1 MSSNKTVIA
10 VDGPSVVVPGAIEAA
25 RQTGAKILL
34 VGNEATL
41 DGELNRLSP
50 SGVDLE
56 IVHAPEVAGMDEKPS
71 DILRRKKNAS
81 IQVACRLVRDGA
93 AQGVVSAGHSGAS
106 VACGM
111 FIMGRIPGVE
121 RPALASLLPTEKEP
135 VVLLDVGATVDC
147 KPYNIFQFGLMGD
160 AFARDILNKE
170 SPRVGLLS
178 IGEEEGKGNSQV
190 KEAYELFKMAQNL
203 NFSGNIE
210 GRDLFTG
217 EMDVAVCD
225 GFVGNVALKLSEG
238 LGLSLSRDINLDDL
252 FKPCYGA
259 VILELLDASAGEF
272 LGSTTVDYVINVNG
286 ENIVLF
292 EDGYFVD
299 KAVKRYRVPSIKNG
313 MNIILAKVPV
323 GKRTSLEACFLTGDF
338 DVIYNG
344 CTSIL
349 AAPSSK
355 IPFGD
360 ITRFGMPFYGGNIT
374 YKTQLDIDAECDIRI
389 NAALYRG
396 ALIKVLVDGS
406 EAGKIAF
413 APYELTVEKLK
424 PGKHTVEYIL
434 YGNRVNTFG
443 SLHNC
448 GKNSWVGPDHW
459 YSKGDEWS
467 YEYNLK
473 PVGILK
479 SPVIKVIKR

>member
-10 VDGPSVVVPGAIEAA
+10 VDAMGGDLGPSVVVPGAIEAA
-25 RQTGAKILL
+25 RQTGAKSLL

-238 LGLSLSRDINLDDL
+238 LGLSLSRVL
-252 FKPCYGA
+252 KR
-259 VILELLDASAGEF
+259 ELLNSGF
-272 LGSTTVDYVINVNG
+272 LPKLGSLLAKSAFRRFAKVVDYAEYG
-286 ENIVLF
+286 GAPLLGLQNISIVCHGRSNAKAICNATRMATLF
-292 EDGYFVD
+292 VE
-299 KAVKRYRVPSIKNG
+299 KETNKRLMETICANEE
-313 MNIILAKVPV
+313 L
-323 GKRTSLEACFLTGDF
+323 
-338 DVIYNG
+338 
-344 CTSIL
+344 
-349 AAPSSK
+349 
-355 IPFGD
+355 
-360 ITRFGMPFYGGNIT
+360 TRFGRS
-374 YKTQLDIDAECDIRI
+374 C
-389 NAALYRG
+389 
-396 ALIKVLVDGS
+396 
-406 EAGKIAF
+406 
-413 APYELTVEKLK
+413 
-424 PGKHTVEYIL
+424 
-434 YGNRVNTFG
+434 
-443 SLHNC
+443 
-448 GKNSWVGPDHW
+448 
-459 YSKGDEWS
+459 
-467 YEYNLK
+467 
-473 PVGILK
+473 
-479 SPVIKVIKR
+479 

>member
-1 MSSNKTVIA
+1 MSSNKPVIA
-10 VDGPSVVVPGAIEAA
+10 VDAMGGDLGPSVVVPGAIEAA

-147 KPYNIFQFGLMGD
+147 KPDNIFQFGLMGD

-238 LGLSLSRDINLDDL
+238 LGLSLSRVL
-252 FKPCYGA
+252 KR
-259 VILELLDASAGEF
+259 ELLNSGF
-272 LGSTTVDYVINVNG
+272 LPKLGSLLAKSAFRRFAKVVDYAEYG
-286 ENIVLF
+286 GAPLLGLQNISIVCHGRSNAKAICNATRMATLF
-292 EDGYFVD
+292 VE
-299 KAVKRYRVPSIKNG
+299 KETNKRLMETICANEE
-313 MNIILAKVPV
+313 L
-323 GKRTSLEACFLTGDF
+323 
-338 DVIYNG
+338 
-344 CTSIL
+344 
-349 AAPSSK
+349 
-355 IPFGD
+355 
-360 ITRFGMPFYGGNIT
+360 TRFGRS
-374 YKTQLDIDAECDIRI
+374 C
-389 NAALYRG
+389 
-396 ALIKVLVDGS
+396 
-406 EAGKIAF
+406 
-413 APYELTVEKLK
+413 
-424 PGKHTVEYIL
+424 
-434 YGNRVNTFG
+434 
-443 SLHNC
+443 
-448 GKNSWVGPDHW
+448 
-459 YSKGDEWS
+459 
-467 YEYNLK
+467 
-473 PVGILK
+473 
-479 SPVIKVIKR
+479 

>member
-10 VDGPSVVVPGAIEAA
+10 VDAMGGDLGPSVGVPGAIEAA

-238 LGLSLSRDINLDDL
+238 LGLSLSRVL
-252 FKPCYGA
+252 KR
-259 VILELLDASAGEF
+259 ELLNSGF
-272 LGSTTVDYVINVNG
+272 LPKLGSLLAKSAFRRFAKVVDYAEYG
-286 ENIVLF
+286 GAPLLGLQNISIVCHGRSNAKAICNATRMATLF
-292 EDGYFVD
+292 VE
-299 KAVKRYRVPSIKNG
+299 KETNKRLMETICANEE
-313 MNIILAKVPV
+313 L
-323 GKRTSLEACFLTGDF
+323 
-338 DVIYNG
+338 
-344 CTSIL
+344 
-349 AAPSSK
+349 
-355 IPFGD
+355 
-360 ITRFGMPFYGGNIT
+360 TRFGRS
-374 YKTQLDIDAECDIRI
+374 C
-389 NAALYRG
+389 
-396 ALIKVLVDGS
+396 
-406 EAGKIAF
+406 
-413 APYELTVEKLK
+413 
-424 PGKHTVEYIL
+424 
-434 YGNRVNTFG
+434 
-443 SLHNC
+443 
-448 GKNSWVGPDHW
+448 
-459 YSKGDEWS
+459 
-467 YEYNLK
+467 
-473 PVGILK
+473 
-479 SPVIKVIKR
+479 

>member
-1 MSSNKTVIA
+1 MSRNKTVIA
-10 VDGPSVVVPGAIEAA
+10 VDAMGGDLGPSVVVPGAIEAA

-147 KPYNIFQFGLMGD
+147 KPYTIFQFGLMGD

-238 LGLSLSRDINLDDL
+238 LGLSLSRVL
-252 FKPCYGA
+252 KR
-259 VILELLDASAGEF
+259 ELLNSGF
-272 LGSTTVDYVINVNG
+272 LPKLGSLLAKSAFRRFAKVVDYAEYG
-286 ENIVLF
+286 GAPLLGLQNISIVCHGRSNAKAICNATRMATLF
-292 EDGYFVD
+292 VE
-299 KAVKRYRVPSIKNG
+299 KETNKRLMETICANEE
-313 MNIILAKVPV
+313 L
-323 GKRTSLEACFLTGDF
+323 
-338 DVIYNG
+338 
-344 CTSIL
+344 
-349 AAPSSK
+349 
-355 IPFGD
+355 
-360 ITRFGMPFYGGNIT
+360 TRFGRS
-374 YKTQLDIDAECDIRI
+374 C
-389 NAALYRG
+389 
-396 ALIKVLVDGS
+396 
-406 EAGKIAF
+406 
-413 APYELTVEKLK
+413 
-424 PGKHTVEYIL
+424 
-434 YGNRVNTFG
+434 
-443 SLHNC
+443 
-448 GKNSWVGPDHW
+448 
-459 YSKGDEWS
+459 
-467 YEYNLK
+467 
-473 PVGILK
+473 
-479 SPVIKVIKR
+479 

>member
-10 VDGPSVVVPGAIEAA
+10 VDAMGGDLGPSVVVPGAIEAA

-238 LGLSLSRDINLDDL
+238 LGLSLSRVL
-252 FKPCYGA
+252 KR
-259 VILELLDASAGEF
+259 ELLNSGF
-272 LGSTTVDYVINVNG
+272 LPKLGSLLAKSAFRRFAKVVDYSEYG
-286 ENIVLF
+286 GAPLLGLQNISIVCHGRSNAKAICNATRMATLF
-292 EDGYFVD
+292 VE
-299 KAVKRYRVPSIKNG
+299 KETNKRLMETICANEE
-313 MNIILAKVPV
+313 L
-323 GKRTSLEACFLTGDF
+323 
-338 DVIYNG
+338 
-344 CTSIL
+344 
-349 AAPSSK
+349 
-355 IPFGD
+355 
-360 ITRFGMPFYGGNIT
+360 TRFGRS
-374 YKTQLDIDAECDIRI
+374 C
-389 NAALYRG
+389 
-396 ALIKVLVDGS
+396 
-406 EAGKIAF
+406 
-413 APYELTVEKLK
+413 
-424 PGKHTVEYIL
+424 
-434 YGNRVNTFG
+434 
-443 SLHNC
+443 
-448 GKNSWVGPDHW
+448 
-459 YSKGDEWS
+459 
-467 YEYNLK
+467 
-473 PVGILK
+473 
-479 SPVIKVIKR
+479 

>member
-10 VDGPSVVVPGAIEAA
+10 VDAMGGDLGPSVVVPGAIEAA

-93 AQGVVSAGHSGAS
+93 AQFVVSAGHSGAS

-238 LGLSLSRDINLDDL
+238 LGLSLSRVL
-252 FKPCYGA
+252 KR
-259 VILELLDASAGEF
+259 ELLNSGF
-272 LGSTTVDYVINVNG
+272 LPKLGSLLAKSAFRRFAKVVDYAEYG
-286 ENIVLF
+286 GAPLLGLQNISIVCHGRSNAKAICNATRMATLF
-292 EDGYFVD
+292 VE
-299 KAVKRYRVPSIKNG
+299 KETNKRLMETICANEE
-313 MNIILAKVPV
+313 L
-323 GKRTSLEACFLTGDF
+323 
-338 DVIYNG
+338 
-344 CTSIL
+344 
-349 AAPSSK
+349 
-355 IPFGD
+355 
-360 ITRFGMPFYGGNIT
+360 TRFGRS
-374 YKTQLDIDAECDIRI
+374 C
-389 NAALYRG
+389 
-396 ALIKVLVDGS
+396 
-406 EAGKIAF
+406 
-413 APYELTVEKLK
+413 
-424 PGKHTVEYIL
+424 
-434 YGNRVNTFG
+434 
-443 SLHNC
+443 
-448 GKNSWVGPDHW
+448 
-459 YSKGDEWS
+459 
-467 YEYNLK
+467 
-473 PVGILK
+473 
-479 SPVIKVIKR
+479 

>member
-10 VDGPSVVVPGAIEAA
+10 VDAMGGDLGPSVVVPGAIEAA

-71 DILRRKKNAS
+71 DILRRKKHAS

-238 LGLSLSRDINLDDL
+238 LGLSLSRVL
-252 FKPCYGA
+252 KR
-259 VILELLDASAGEF
+259 ELLNSGF
-272 LGSTTVDYVINVNG
+272 LPKLGSLLAKSAFRRFAKVVDYAEYG
-286 ENIVLF
+286 GAPLLGLQNISIVCHGRSNAKAICNATRMATLF
-292 EDGYFVD
+292 VE
-299 KAVKRYRVPSIKNG
+299 KETNKRLMETICANEE
-313 MNIILAKVPV
+313 L
-323 GKRTSLEACFLTGDF
+323 
-338 DVIYNG
+338 
-344 CTSIL
+344 
-349 AAPSSK
+349 
-355 IPFGD
+355 
-360 ITRFGMPFYGGNIT
+360 TRFGRS
-374 YKTQLDIDAECDIRI
+374 C
-389 NAALYRG
+389 
-396 ALIKVLVDGS
+396 
-406 EAGKIAF
+406 
-413 APYELTVEKLK
+413 
-424 PGKHTVEYIL
+424 
-434 YGNRVNTFG
+434 
-443 SLHNC
+443 
-448 GKNSWVGPDHW
+448 
-459 YSKGDEWS
+459 
-467 YEYNLK
+467 
-473 PVGILK
+473 
-479 SPVIKVIKR
+479 

>member
-10 VDGPSVVVPGAIEAA
+10 VDAMGGDLGPSVVVPGAIEAA

-81 IQVACRLVRDGA
+81 IQVACRLVRAGA

-238 LGLSLSRDINLDDL
+238 LGLSLSRVL
-252 FKPCYGA
+252 KR
-259 VILELLDASAGEF
+259 ELLNSGF
-272 LGSTTVDYVINVNG
+272 LPKLGSLLAKSAFRRFAKVVDYAEYG
-286 ENIVLF
+286 GAPLLGLQNISIVCHGRSNAKAICNATRMATLF
-292 EDGYFVD
+292 VE
-299 KAVKRYRVPSIKNG
+299 KETNKRLMETICANEE
-313 MNIILAKVPV
+313 L
-323 GKRTSLEACFLTGDF
+323 
-338 DVIYNG
+338 
-344 CTSIL
+344 
-349 AAPSSK
+349 
-355 IPFGD
+355 
-360 ITRFGMPFYGGNIT
+360 TRFGRS
-374 YKTQLDIDAECDIRI
+374 C
-389 NAALYRG
+389 
-396 ALIKVLVDGS
+396 
-406 EAGKIAF
+406 
-413 APYELTVEKLK
+413 
-424 PGKHTVEYIL
+424 
-434 YGNRVNTFG
+434 
-443 SLHNC
+443 
-448 GKNSWVGPDHW
+448 
-459 YSKGDEWS
+459 
-467 YEYNLK
+467 
-473 PVGILK
+473 
-479 SPVIKVIKR
+479 

>member
-10 VDGPSVVVPGAIEAA
+10 VDAMGGDLGPSVVVPGAIEAA

-210 GRDLFTG
+210 GRALFTG

-238 LGLSLSRDINLDDL
+238 LGLSLSRVL
-252 FKPCYGA
+252 KR
-259 VILELLDASAGEF
+259 ELLNSGF
-272 LGSTTVDYVINVNG
+272 LPKLGSLLAKSAFRRFAKVVDYAEYG
-286 ENIVLF
+286 GAPLLGLQNISIVCHGRSNAKAICNATRMATLF
-292 EDGYFVD
+292 VE
-299 KAVKRYRVPSIKNG
+299 KETNKRLMETICANEE
-313 MNIILAKVPV
+313 L
-323 GKRTSLEACFLTGDF
+323 
-338 DVIYNG
+338 
-344 CTSIL
+344 
-349 AAPSSK
+349 
-355 IPFGD
+355 
-360 ITRFGMPFYGGNIT
+360 TRFGRS
-374 YKTQLDIDAECDIRI
+374 C
-389 NAALYRG
+389 
-396 ALIKVLVDGS
+396 
-406 EAGKIAF
+406 
-413 APYELTVEKLK
+413 
-424 PGKHTVEYIL
+424 
-434 YGNRVNTFG
+434 
-443 SLHNC
+443 
-448 GKNSWVGPDHW
+448 
-459 YSKGDEWS
+459 
-467 YEYNLK
+467 
-473 PVGILK
+473 
-479 SPVIKVIKR
+479 

>member
-10 VDGPSVVVPGAIEAA
+10 VDAMGGDLGPSVVVPGAIEAA

-160 AFARDILNKE
+160 AFARDILNQE

-238 LGLSLSRDINLDDL
+238 LGLSLSRVL
-252 FKPCYGA
+252 KR
-259 VILELLDASAGEF
+259 ELLNSGF
-272 LGSTTVDYVINVNG
+272 LPKLGSLLAKSAFRRFAKVVDYAEYG
-286 ENIVLF
+286 GAPLLGLQNISIVCHGRSNAKAICNATRMATLF
-292 EDGYFVD
+292 VE
-299 KAVKRYRVPSIKNG
+299 KETNKRLMETICANEE
-313 MNIILAKVPV
+313 L
-323 GKRTSLEACFLTGDF
+323 
-338 DVIYNG
+338 
-344 CTSIL
+344 
-349 AAPSSK
+349 
-355 IPFGD
+355 
-360 ITRFGMPFYGGNIT
+360 TRFGRS
-374 YKTQLDIDAECDIRI
+374 C
-389 NAALYRG
+389 
-396 ALIKVLVDGS
+396 
-406 EAGKIAF
+406 
-413 APYELTVEKLK
+413 
-424 PGKHTVEYIL
+424 
-434 YGNRVNTFG
+434 
-443 SLHNC
+443 
-448 GKNSWVGPDHW
+448 
-459 YSKGDEWS
+459 
-467 YEYNLK
+467 
-473 PVGILK
+473 
-479 SPVIKVIKR
+479 

>member
-10 VDGPSVVVPGAIEAA
+10 VDAMGGDLGPSVVVPGAIEAA

-160 AFARDILNKE
+160 AFARDSRNKD

-238 LGLSLSRDINLDDL
+238 LGLSLSRVL
-252 FKPCYGA
+252 KR
-259 VILELLDASAGEF
+259 ELLNSGF
-272 LGSTTVDYVINVNG
+272 LPKLGSLLAKSAFRRFAKVVDYAEYG
-286 ENIVLF
+286 GAPLLGLQNISIVCHGRSNAKAICNATRMATLF
-292 EDGYFVD
+292 VE
-299 KAVKRYRVPSIKNG
+299 KETNKRLMETICANEE
-313 MNIILAKVPV
+313 L
-323 GKRTSLEACFLTGDF
+323 
-338 DVIYNG
+338 
-344 CTSIL
+344 
-349 AAPSSK
+349 
-355 IPFGD
+355 
-360 ITRFGMPFYGGNIT
+360 TRFGRS
-374 YKTQLDIDAECDIRI
+374 C
-389 NAALYRG
+389 
-396 ALIKVLVDGS
+396 
-406 EAGKIAF
+406 
-413 APYELTVEKLK
+413 
-424 PGKHTVEYIL
+424 
-434 YGNRVNTFG
+434 
-443 SLHNC
+443 
-448 GKNSWVGPDHW
+448 
-459 YSKGDEWS
+459 
-467 YEYNLK
+467 
-473 PVGILK
+473 
-479 SPVIKVIKR
+479 

>member
-10 VDGPSVVVPGAIEAA
+10 VDAMGGDLGPSVVVPGAIEAA

-135 VVLLDVGATVDC
+135 VVLLDVGSTGDC
-147 KPYNIFQFGLMGD
+147 KPDNIFQFGLMGD
-160 AFARDILNKE
+160 AFARDILNTE
-170 SPRVGLLS
+170 SPHVGLLS

-238 LGLSLSRDINLDDL
+238 LGLSLSRVL
-252 FKPCYGA
+252 KR
-259 VILELLDASAGEF
+259 ELLNSGF
-272 LGSTTVDYVINVNG
+272 LPKLGSLLAKSAFRRFAKVVDYAEYG
-286 ENIVLF
+286 GAPLLGLQNISIVCHGRSNAKAICNATRMATLF
-292 EDGYFVD
+292 VE
-299 KAVKRYRVPSIKNG
+299 KETNKRLMETICANEE
-313 MNIILAKVPV
+313 L
-323 GKRTSLEACFLTGDF
+323 
-338 DVIYNG
+338 
-344 CTSIL
+344 
-349 AAPSSK
+349 
-355 IPFGD
+355 
-360 ITRFGMPFYGGNIT
+360 TRFGRS
-374 YKTQLDIDAECDIRI
+374 C
-389 NAALYRG
+389 
-396 ALIKVLVDGS
+396 
-406 EAGKIAF
+406 
-413 APYELTVEKLK
+413 
-424 PGKHTVEYIL
+424 
-434 YGNRVNTFG
+434 
-443 SLHNC
+443 
-448 GKNSWVGPDHW
+448 
-459 YSKGDEWS
+459 
-467 YEYNLK
+467 
-473 PVGILK
+473 
-479 SPVIKVIKR
+479 

>member
-10 VDGPSVVVPGAIEAA
+10 VDAMGGDLGPSVVLPGAIEAA

-34 VGNEATL
+34 VGNEAIL
-41 DGELNRLSP
+41 DGELNKLAP

-93 AQGVVSAGHSGAS
+93 ANGVVSAGHSGAS

-147 KPYNIFQFGLMGD
+147 KPYNIFQFGLMGN

-170 SPRVGLLS
+170 TPRVGLLS

-203 NFSGNIE
+203 NFTGNIE

-217 EMDVAVCD
+217 DVDVAVCD

-238 LGLSLSRDINLDDL
+238 LGMSLSRVL
-252 FKPCYGA
+252 KR
-259 VILELLDASAGEF
+259 ELLSSGILPK
-272 LGSTTVDYVINVNG
+272 LGSLLAKSAFRRFAKVVDYAEYGGAPLLGLQGISIVCHGRSNAKAICSATRMA
-286 ENIVLF
+286 VLF
-292 EDGYFVD
+292 VE
-299 KAVKRYRVPSIKNG
+299 KETNRRL
-313 MNIILAKVPV
+313 M
-323 GKRTSLEACFLTGDF
+323 EAICA
-338 DVIYNG
+338 N
-344 CTSIL
+344 
-349 AAPSSK
+349 
-355 IPFGD
+355 
-360 ITRFGMPFYGGNIT
+360 
-374 YKTQLDIDAECDIRI
+374 E
-389 NAALYRG
+389 
-396 ALIKVLVDGS
+396 
-406 EAGKIAF
+406 
-413 APYELTVEKLK
+413 ELTR
-424 PGKHTVEYIL
+424 
-434 YGNRVNTFG
+434 YGR
-443 SLHNC
+443 SC
-448 GKNSWVGPDHW
+448 
-459 YSKGDEWS
+459 
-467 YEYNLK
+467 
-473 PVGILK
+473 
-479 SPVIKVIKR
+479 

>member
-10 VDGPSVVVPGAIEAA
+10 VDAMGGDLGPSVVVPGAIEAA

-34 VGNEATL
+34 VGNEALL

-238 LGLSLSRDINLDDL
+238 LGLSLSRVL
-252 FKPCYGA
+252 KR
-259 VILELLDASAGEF
+259 ELLNSGF
-272 LGSTTVDYVINVNG
+272 LPKLGSLLAKSAFRRFAKVVDYAEYG
-286 ENIVLF
+286 GAPLLGLQNISIVCHGRSNAKAICNATRMATLF
-292 EDGYFVD
+292 VE
-299 KAVKRYRVPSIKNG
+299 KETNKRLMETICANEE
-313 MNIILAKVPV
+313 L
-323 GKRTSLEACFLTGDF
+323 
-338 DVIYNG
+338 
-344 CTSIL
+344 
-349 AAPSSK
+349 
-355 IPFGD
+355 
-360 ITRFGMPFYGGNIT
+360 TRFGRS
-374 YKTQLDIDAECDIRI
+374 C
-389 NAALYRG
+389 
-396 ALIKVLVDGS
+396 
-406 EAGKIAF
+406 
-413 APYELTVEKLK
+413 
-424 PGKHTVEYIL
+424 
-434 YGNRVNTFG
+434 
-443 SLHNC
+443 
-448 GKNSWVGPDHW
+448 
-459 YSKGDEWS
+459 
-467 YEYNLK
+467 
-473 PVGILK
+473 
-479 SPVIKVIKR
+479 

>member
-10 VDGPSVVVPGAIEAA
+10 VDAMGGDLGPSVVVPGAIEAA

-217 EMDVAVCD
+217 GMDVAVCD

-238 LGLSLSRDINLDDL
+238 LGLSLSRVL
-252 FKPCYGA
+252 KR
-259 VILELLDASAGEF
+259 ELLNSGF
-272 LGSTTVDYVINVNG
+272 LPKLGSLLAKSAFRRFAKVVDYAEYG
-286 ENIVLF
+286 GAPLLGLQNISIVCHGRSNAKAICNATRMATLF
-292 EDGYFVD
+292 VE
-299 KAVKRYRVPSIKNG
+299 KETNKRLMETICANEE
-313 MNIILAKVPV
+313 L
-323 GKRTSLEACFLTGDF
+323 
-338 DVIYNG
+338 
-344 CTSIL
+344 
-349 AAPSSK
+349 
-355 IPFGD
+355 
-360 ITRFGMPFYGGNIT
+360 TRFGRS
-374 YKTQLDIDAECDIRI
+374 C
-389 NAALYRG
+389 
-396 ALIKVLVDGS
+396 
-406 EAGKIAF
+406 
-413 APYELTVEKLK
+413 
-424 PGKHTVEYIL
+424 
-434 YGNRVNTFG
+434 
-443 SLHNC
+443 
-448 GKNSWVGPDHW
+448 
-459 YSKGDEWS
+459 
-467 YEYNLK
+467 
-473 PVGILK
+473 
-479 SPVIKVIKR
+479 

>member
-10 VDGPSVVVPGAIEAA
+10 VDAMGGDLGPSVVVPGAIEAA

-106 VACGM
+106 VACGI

-170 SPRVGLLS
+170 SPRMGLLS

-238 LGLSLSRDINLDDL
+238 LGLSLSRVL
-252 FKPCYGA
+252 KR
-259 VILELLDASAGEF
+259 ELLNSGF
-272 LGSTTVDYVINVNG
+272 LPKLGSLLAKSAFRRFAKVVDYAEYG
-286 ENIVLF
+286 GAPLLGLQNISIVCHGRSNAKAICNATRMATLF
-292 EDGYFVD
+292 VE
-299 KAVKRYRVPSIKNG
+299 KETNKRLMETICANEE
-313 MNIILAKVPV
+313 L
-323 GKRTSLEACFLTGDF
+323 
-338 DVIYNG
+338 
-344 CTSIL
+344 
-349 AAPSSK
+349 
-355 IPFGD
+355 
-360 ITRFGMPFYGGNIT
+360 TRFGRS
-374 YKTQLDIDAECDIRI
+374 C
-389 NAALYRG
+389 
-396 ALIKVLVDGS
+396 
-406 EAGKIAF
+406 
-413 APYELTVEKLK
+413 
-424 PGKHTVEYIL
+424 
-434 YGNRVNTFG
+434 
-443 SLHNC
+443 
-448 GKNSWVGPDHW
+448 
-459 YSKGDEWS
+459 
-467 YEYNLK
+467 
-473 PVGILK
+473 
-479 SPVIKVIKR
+479 